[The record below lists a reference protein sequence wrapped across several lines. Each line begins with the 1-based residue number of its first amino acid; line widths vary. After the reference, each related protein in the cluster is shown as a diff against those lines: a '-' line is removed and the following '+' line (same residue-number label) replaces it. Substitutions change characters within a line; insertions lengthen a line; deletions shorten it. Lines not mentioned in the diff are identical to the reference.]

1 MFLISSFVVIFFLMV
16 NEILSNCLNMISI
29 KLKIGSWTYSVI
41 NTWLKRGE
49 GQFILLVEK
58 SANEAIAALYQ
69 LADHHLSIMYLIVFS
84 CVMRGHGFSVYVLL
98 YLSCTLCLSKKG
110 IMVCFI
116 EFTMKFIFGLIWLIL
131 LNQGY
136 LMYYVNNI

>member
-29 KLKIGSWTYSVI
+29 KLKISSWTYSVI

-58 SANEAIAALYQ
+58 ISQ
-69 LADHHLSIMYLIVFS
+69 WSD
-84 CVMRGHGFSVYVLL
+84 
-98 YLSCTLCLSKKG
+98 SCTLSISWPSSEHNVSHSIFMCNERSWVFCIRFVVSVLYIMFVQERNNGMFYWIYHEVYIWINLSH
-110 IMVCFI
+110 
-116 EFTMKFIFGLIWLIL
+116 FTESRL
-131 LNQGY
+131 L
-136 LMYYVNNI
+136 YVLCQ